1 MKNFAPDPILVPENG
16 ISFDDILSKIDESY
30 LDIIT
35 CPICQ
40 NLVWDIV
47 DCDQCGNLFCR
58 NCIKD
63 ATTKV
68 GDSCPI
74 CRKSPFQSTECKA
87 LKKIFANIKLK
98 CPNKPCQESIEYSD
112 YLFHQEKCKYRKYH
126 CIIEGCNYE
135 NTLNEIDNMEKHSK
149 ECPYRM
155 INCMYC
161 KKLIKIINMDNHLNN
176 ECEQIVKCYNC
187 NYQMKRSYF
196 NSKHNDLDCLKCRM
210 NRYMD
215 LYNKEKKKLE
225 EDIIKYENMAKDKPY
240 QCSICKKNFS
250 LDVKLK
256 EHMLEHTTIKSE
268 EEMES
273 DENKNIINNE
283 NKDNIEEIKEEI
295 KNDKEETIDNNNIN
309 NNASTNNNNKIGLG
323 FFGRIMAP
331 IFLTESEINSINGQ

>member
-1 MKNFAPDPILVPENG
+1 MINHKILIAFFSLKGDTYNIGMVEEGNTQILAKYIANYLKGDLYHIEGDNNYPEDHMDIVKQAKIEMK
-16 ISFDDILSKIDESY
+16 
-30 LDIIT
+30 
-35 CPICQ
+35 Q
-40 NLVWDIV
+40 NL
-47 DCDQCGNLFCR
+47 R
-58 NCIKD
+58 
-63 ATTKV
+63 
-68 GDSCPI
+68 P
-74 CRKSPFQSTECKA
+74 
-87 LKKIFANIKLK
+87 KL
-98 CPNKPCQESIEYSD
+98 I
-112 YLFHQEKCKYRKYH
+112 
-126 CIIEGCNYE
+126 
-135 NTLNEIDNMEKHSK
+135 NTLNNLQKQLKENSENYLIEKKNYLDKISDIEKNFEILSQEKNELNLTHAK
-149 ECPYRM
+149 EKNEYE
-155 INCMYC
+155 
-161 KKLIKIINMDNHLNN
+161 KKITELMDILKEYEHENKEIGVNTDEYLLNQKLN
-176 ECEQIVKCYNC
+176 
-187 NYQMKRSYF
+187 
-196 NSKHNDLDCLKCRM
+196 
-210 NRYMD
+210 D

>member
-112 YLFHQEKCKYRKYH
+112 YLLHQEKCKYRKYH

-215 LYNKEKKKLE
+215 LYNKEKKKLDE
-225 EDIIKYENMAKDKPY
+225 LTYNHQNEINQIKDFYENRIGLINRQY
-240 QCSICKKNFS
+240 
-250 LDVKLK
+250 L
-256 EHMLEHTTIKSE
+256 SE
-268 EEMES
+268 
-273 DENKNIINNE
+273 I
-283 NKDNIEEIKEEI
+283 EIKEELLEQI
-295 KNDKEETIDNNNIN
+295 AKLKEELSKKDENSYKNYLLNKKRERV
-309 NNASTNNNNKIGLG
+309 NKIK
-323 FFGRIMAP
+323 
-331 IFLTESEINSINGQ
+331 

>member
-215 LYNKEKKKLE
+215 LYNKEKKKLDE
-225 EDIIKYENMAKDKPY
+225 LTYNHQNEINQIKDFYENRIGLINRQY
-240 QCSICKKNFS
+240 
-250 LDVKLK
+250 L
-256 EHMLEHTTIKSE
+256 SE
-268 EEMES
+268 
-273 DENKNIINNE
+273 I
-283 NKDNIEEIKEEI
+283 EIKEELLEQI
-295 KNDKEETIDNNNIN
+295 AKLKEELSKKDENSYKNYLLNKKRERV
-309 NNASTNNNNKIGLG
+309 NKIK
-323 FFGRIMAP
+323 
-331 IFLTESEINSINGQ
+331 